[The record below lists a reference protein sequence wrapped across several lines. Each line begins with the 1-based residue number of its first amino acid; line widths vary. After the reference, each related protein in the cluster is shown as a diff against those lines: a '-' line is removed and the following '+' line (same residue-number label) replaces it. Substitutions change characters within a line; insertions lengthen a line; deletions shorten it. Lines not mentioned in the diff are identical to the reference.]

1 MTPDWK
7 PGYSTT
13 KTRYPY
19 DRVETLAIFSNR
31 VSFVQDKEG
40 KVGCSIDLEK
50 YPQLKA
56 WNLESEDSA
65 ENKQLMI
72 DFLMDRAFD
81 FQEAL
86 KVAENQILELLDED
100 PFIPEQF
107 GFELVHK
114 PETIHDS
121 PIRIYQSKYD
131 DNYTLHRPVGD
142 VFDDSWDPSIWILQH
157 KNEDN
162 TIFTEELCIPCHR
175 IAYAYFYAK
184 RIKVMEEKPKDFIEE
199 AVIEE
204 IIVQGPGNDAPVVEE
219 APVVDEKGKLSD
231 NRIEPNIFNIPKGM
245 NLYNVSCCPH
255 SWDRCFI
262 VENIIAEDDKDAQT
276 HAKFLI
282 ETGEYGIEH
291 VNFEELTPIL
301 KKSNK

>member
-31 VSFVQDKEG
+31 VAFVQDKEG

-56 WNLESEDSA
+56 WNLETEDSV

-184 RIKVMEEKPKDFIEE
+184 RIKVIEDKPKDFIEE
-199 AVIEE
+199 AVVEE
-204 IIVQGPGNDAPVVEE
+204 IIVQGPGNDSPVVEE
-219 APVVDEKGKLSD
+219 APAYPETETVD
-231 NRIEPNIFNIPKGM
+231 PPKGFDNYTVVYTRELGEAQQLRM
-245 NLYNVSCCPH
+245 
-255 SWDRCFI
+255 
-262 VENIIAEDDKDAQT
+262 ENIIAQDEKDAQT
-276 HAKFLI
+276 QAKFLI
-282 ETGEYGIEH
+282 ETGDYGIEH

>member
-1 MTPDWK
+1 MSADWK

-19 DRVETLAIFSNR
+19 DRVESMAIFGNR
-31 VSFVQDKEG
+31 VSFEQSPDG
-40 KVGCSIDLEK
+40 KIGVFIDAEK
-50 YPQLKA
+50 YPNFK
-56 WNLESEDSA
+56 NIHIDSEGA
-65 ENKQLMI
+65 IENKQLMI

-100 PFIPEQF
+100 PFVPEQF

-142 VFDDSWDPSIWILQH
+142 VFDDNWDPSIWILQH

-175 IAYAYFYAK
+175 IAFAYFYAK
-184 RIKVMEEKPKDFIEE
+184 RIKVMDEKPKDFIEE

-219 APVVDEKGKLSD
+219 APVYPIDETTD
-231 NRIEPNIFNIPKGM
+231 PPKGM
-245 NLYNVSCCPH
+245 NNYTVIYTRELSEAQQL
-255 SWDRCFI
+255 RL
-262 VENIIAEDDKDAQT
+262 ENIIAEDDKDAQT

-282 ETGEYGIEH
+282 ETGDYGIEH

>member
-31 VSFVQDKEG
+31 VAFVQDKEG
-40 KVGCSIDLEK
+40 KVGCNIDLEK

-56 WNLESEDSA
+56 WNLETEDSA

-107 GFELVHK
+107 GFEIVHK

-184 RIKVMEEKPKDFIEE
+184 RIKVMEDKPKDFIEE
-199 AVIEE
+199 AVVEE

-219 APVVDEKGKLSD
+219 NPAYPETETVD
-231 NRIEPNIFNIPKGM
+231 PPKGM
-245 NLYNVSCCPH
+245 CKYTVIYTSPVIDGKGRQLP
-255 SWDRCFI
+255 I
-262 VENIIAEDDKDAQT
+262 ENIIAEDDKDAQT

-282 ETGEYGIEH
+282 ETGDYGIEH

>member
-1 MTPDWK
+1 MSADWK

-19 DRVETLAIFSNR
+19 DRVETMAIFPNR
-31 VSFVQDKEG
+31 VEFTQNQEG
-40 KVGCSIDLEK
+40 KIGCNIDVEK

-56 WNLESEDSA
+56 WNLETEDSK

-81 FQEAL
+81 LQEAL

-121 PIRIYQSKYD
+121 PIRVYQSTYD

-142 VFDDSWDPSIWILQH
+142 VFDDNWDPSIWILQH

-184 RIKVMEEKPKDFIEE
+184 RIKVMNNKPKDFIEE

-204 IIVQGPGNDAPVVEE
+204 TIAQGPGSESPVVEE
-219 APVVDEKGKLSD
+219 APVYPISETVD
-231 NRIEPNIFNIPKGM
+231 PPKGM
-245 NLYNVSCCPH
+245 CNYNVVYT
-255 SWDRCFI
+255 RELGEAQQL
-262 VENIIAEDDKDAQT
+262 VLENIIAQDDKDAQT
-276 HAKFLI
+276 QAKFLI
-282 ETGEYGIEH
+282 ETGNYGIDH